1 MAPFS
6 AFLSGTIMFSGI
18 SPNFA
23 QTLREELF
31 GCFKY
36 IHIPYS
42 ELMNMP
48 TKDRKYYIRRHNEV
62 TNEENNHRNGVEFDG
77 DSLNNIADMAL
88 HRNVK
93 KLTL

>member
-1 MAPFS
+1 
-6 AFLSGTIMFSGI
+6 MFSGI
-18 SPNFA
+18 SPDFA

-42 ELMNMP
+42 ELMIMP

-62 TNEENNHRNGVEFDG
+62 TTEEKERGNGGSNLTQE
-77 DSLNNIADMAL
+77 DMMDMGL
-88 HRNVK
+88 
-93 KLTL
+93 L

>member
-1 MAPFS
+1 
-6 AFLSGTIMFSGI
+6 MFSGI

-42 ELMNMP
+42 ELMVMP

-62 TNEENNHRNGVEFDG
+62 TEEANNNGGNQGFTPEEFQG
-77 DSLNNIADMAL
+77 LGM
-88 HRNVK
+88 
-93 KLTL
+93 

>member
-1 MAPFS
+1 
-6 AFLSGTIMFSGI
+6 MFSGI

-48 TKDRKYYIRRHNEV
+48 TKDRKYYIRKHNEV
-62 TNEENNHRNGVEFDG
+62 TNKENEKGNST
-77 DSLNNIADMAL
+77 SLTPEQMQDMGL
-88 HRNVK
+88 D
-93 KLTL
+93 

>member
-1 MAPFS
+1 
-6 AFLSGTIMFSGI
+6 MFSGI

-42 ELMNMP
+42 ELMSMP
-48 TKDRKYYIRRHNEV
+48 TKDRKYYIKRHNEV
-62 TNEENNHRNGVEFDG
+62 TEEANNRGGNQGFTPEEFQELG
-77 DSLNNIADMAL
+77 M
-88 HRNVK
+88 
-93 KLTL
+93 

>member
-1 MAPFS
+1 
-6 AFLSGTIMFSGI
+6 MFSGI

-62 TNEENNHRNGVEFDG
+62 TNEEKERGNGN
-77 DSLNNIADMAL
+77 SLTPEQMQDLGM
-88 HRNVK
+88 
-93 KLTL
+93 

>member
-1 MAPFS
+1 
-6 AFLSGTIMFSGI
+6 MFSGI

-42 ELMNMP
+42 ELMTMP
-48 TKDRKYYIRRHNEV
+48 TRDRKYYIKRHNEV
-62 TNEENNHRNGVEFDG
+62 TKEANEKGHGSN
-77 DSLNNIADMAL
+77 
-88 HRNVK
+88 
-93 KLTL
+93 LTPEQMQDLGLA

>member
-1 MAPFS
+1 
-6 AFLSGTIMFSGI
+6 MFSGI

-42 ELMNMP
+42 ELLNMP

-62 TNEENNHRNGVEFDG
+62 TNEENEKGQG
-77 DSLNNIADMAL
+77 KSLTPEQMQDL
-88 HRNVK
+88 GFG
-93 KLTL
+93 

>member
-1 MAPFS
+1 MAHLS
-6 AFLSGTIMFSGI
+6 AFLNGTILFSGI

-42 ELMNMP
+42 ELMRMP
-48 TKDRKYYIRRHNEV
+48 TRDRKYYIKRHNEV
-62 TNEENNHRNGVEFDG
+62 TEAENKQSKGMELGG
-77 DSLNNIADMAL
+77 DALNNVADMAL
-88 HRNVK
+88 QRGGRS
-93 KLTL
+93 

>member
-1 MAPFS
+1 
-6 AFLSGTIMFSGI
+6 MFSGI

-42 ELMNMP
+42 ELMTMP

-62 TNEENNHRNGVEFDG
+62 TNEEKEKSNSTSSTMTIEQMQ
-77 DSLNNIADMAL
+77 DMGL
-88 HRNVK
+88 I
-93 KLTL
+93 

>member
-1 MAPFS
+1 
-6 AFLSGTIMFSGI
+6 MFSGI

-23 QTLREELF
+23 QALREELF

-48 TKDRKYYIRRHNEV
+48 TKDRKYYIKRHNEV
-62 TNEENNHRNGVEFDG
+62 TKEENSHSNGIELGG
-77 DSLNNIADMAL
+77 DAINNVADMAM
-88 HRNVK
+88 HSN
-93 KLTL
+93 

>member
-1 MAPFS
+1 
-6 AFLSGTIMFSGI
+6 MFSGI

-42 ELMNMP
+42 ELMTMP
-48 TKDRKYYIRRHNEV
+48 TKDRKFYIRRHNEV
-62 TNEENNHRNGVEFDG
+62 TSEENSKHGGSTLAPE
-77 DSLNNIADMAL
+77 DMQDL
-88 HRNVK
+88 G
-93 KLTL
+93 LF

>member
-1 MAPFS
+1 
-6 AFLSGTIMFSGI
+6 MFSGI
-18 SPNFA
+18 SPEFA

-42 ELMNMP
+42 ELMRMP

-62 TNEENNHRNGVEFDG
+62 TNEENEKGRG
-77 DSLNNIADMAL
+77 SI
-88 HRNVK
+88 
-93 KLTL
+93 LTPEQMQELGM

>member
-1 MAPFS
+1 
-6 AFLSGTIMFSGI
+6 MFSGI

-23 QTLREELF
+23 QALREELF

-48 TKDRKYYIRRHNEV
+48 TKDRKYYIKRHNEV
-62 TNEENNHRNGVEFDG
+62 T
-77 DSLNNIADMAL
+77 
-88 HRNVK
+88 
-93 KLTL
+93 